1 MGSLKIF
8 AHVAGDWKPQRTSGI
23 LRWCN
28 KGVPTLLGVL
38 PSPAFF
44 YLRSSGWML
53 HQKKRNVT
61 PEKKEKEFPL
71 LNFGGQAYTWDSL
84 QNLKV
89 VKKFLVFIWKFI
101 REYLSLHNY
110 Y

>member
-1 MGSLKIF
+1 MGSLKNF

-38 PSPAFF
+38 PSPAFL

-53 HQKKRNVT
+53 HQKK
-61 PEKKEKEFPL
+61 KKCNTRKKRKRVSTFKFWWAGL
-71 LNFGGQAYTWDSL
+71 YVGFLTKFKSSKKNFGFYL
-84 QNLKV
+84 EIYKE
-89 VKKFLVFIWKFI
+89 VFIFT
-101 REYLSLHNY
+101 
-110 Y
+110 